1 MILLAVAVEARI
13 MYYHMATVNTA
24 CAPAVR
30 HRLILIDWVQR
41 GEDMLWTQELPLTID
56 DCGRQRI
63 GFLLLNRLEAVAGAA
78 LDSLLQKK
86 TERSQS
92 NCCTEHGIGSPS

>member
-41 GEDMLWTQELPLTID
+41 TEDMLWAQELPLAID

-63 GFLLLNRLEAVAGAA
+63 GFLLL
-78 LDSLLQKK
+78 SLVKIVK
-86 TERSQS
+86 VMRTKYTIRSM
-92 NCCTEHGIGSPS
+92 

>member
-1 MILLAVAVEARI
+1 MNHHISIE
-13 MYYHMATVNTA
+13 TSA

-41 GEDMLWTQELPLTID
+41 TEDMLCAQELPLAID

-78 LDSLLQKK
+78 LDSLLQK
-86 TERSQS
+86 
-92 NCCTEHGIGSPS
+92 N